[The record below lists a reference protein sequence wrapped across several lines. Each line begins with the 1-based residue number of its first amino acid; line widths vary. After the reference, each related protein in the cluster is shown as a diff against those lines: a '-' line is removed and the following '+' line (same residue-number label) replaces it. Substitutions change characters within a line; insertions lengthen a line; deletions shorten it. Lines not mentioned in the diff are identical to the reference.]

1 MTAMSNVHDQPDA
14 QGPAQPESQPTQPG
28 AGFLAGASVPPGADR
43 GYGGPGHPGPAY
55 GNQGYGNQAYGSQ
68 GAQGYGG
75 QGYGGQGYGGPG
87 YPGQGYPGAGAGGY
101 GQPGH
106 GGSYGQPG
114 YGPGSGAP
122 GSGGPGYAAPGS
134 RPPRKHRILAGAA
147 AAVIAFGGGAG
158 VTAWATAGGG
168 LGSGTVLTTEAI
180 VQRTDPAVVDIVSQ
194 LGGQNAASAGTG
206 IVLTS
211 TGEVLTNNHVID
223 GATSITVTDVGNGRS
238 YKATVKGYDA
248 SHDIAVIQLQGAS
261 GLKTADIGDSG
272 DVKVGSK
279 VVALGNAGGRGG
291 APSVAEGHV
300 TGLGTSI
307 TAQDEGSGSSE
318 RLHGMI
324 RTNANIQPGDSGG
337 PLLNTAGEVIGMD
350 TAASSTETAAQ
361 TGQIQAFAIPID
373 EAIDTA
379 KQITAG
385 ESSDTVH
392 IGPTAF
398 LGVSIST
405 QAGLGSGTTTGGAP
419 VAGVVEGG
427 AAASAGITGGDTI
440 TSIAGHSVTSPTDL
454 RDIITALKP
463 GQKVPVA
470 WTTQS
475 GQSHSATVSLGTG
488 PAA

>member
-28 AGFLAGASVPPGADR
+28 AGFPAGASVPPGADR
-43 GYGGPGHPGPAY
+43 GYGGPGHAGPAY
-55 GNQGYGNQAYGSQ
+55 GTQAYGSQ
-68 GAQGYGG
+68 AYGSHGG
-75 QGYGGQGYGGPG
+75 QGYGGQG
-87 YPGQGYPGAGAGGY
+87 YPGQGYPGAGGY
-101 GQPGH
+101 GQPGY

-114 YGPGSGAP
+114 YGGP
-122 GSGGPGYAAPGS
+122 GSGGQGYGGPGFEAPGG

-168 LGSGTVLTTEAI
+168 LGSGQVLTTEAI

-223 GATSITVTDVGNGRS
+223 GATSITVTDVGNGHS
-238 YKATVKGYDA
+238 YRAAVKGYDA

-272 DVKVGSK
+272 DVKVGNK

-300 TGLGTSI
+300 TGLGASI
-307 TAQDEGSGSSE
+307 TAQDAGSGSSE

-361 TGQIQAFAIPID
+361 AGQVQAFAIPID

-385 ESSDTVH
+385 ESSGTVH

-405 QAGLGSGTTTGGAP
+405 QSGLGSGTAAGGAP

-427 AAASAGITGGDTI
+427 AAAAAGITGGDTI
-440 TSIAGHSVTSPTDL
+440 TSIAGHNVTSPTGL

-463 GQKVPVA
+463 GQKVPVS

-475 GQSHSATVSLGTG
+475 GQSHSATVSMGTG